1 MHILV
6 SESVGA
12 NCCYLF
18 LRFLQLKSQLA
29 HQATIIEIF
38 GPPGDTTLRK
48 TQVPAVTTVGQH
60 SKKGACA

>member
-1 MHILV
+1 VHILV

-29 HQATIIEIF
+29 HQATII